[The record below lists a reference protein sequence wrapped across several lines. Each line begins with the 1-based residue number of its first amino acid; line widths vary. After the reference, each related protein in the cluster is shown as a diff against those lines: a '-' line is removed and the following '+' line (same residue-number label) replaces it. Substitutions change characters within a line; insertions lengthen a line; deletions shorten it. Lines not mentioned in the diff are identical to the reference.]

1 MTFKVKLNFKGKI
14 YPILSTWV
22 CPCDQS
28 PPIEV
33 SISKFGPKMH
43 LSTVKVPIDLGL
55 DWPWSSVSFLI
66 SNLCF
71 FYQTLR
77 LLLIRV
83 CLYIFSE
90 AIASECFTIHRAL
103 HICGFFY
110 ARGKGPAVDR
120 EAVFSYLGVTI
131 GAQWAVDLAIGTGFY
146 KLLSVYAKLSPL
158 HMPQFYIPTISNHWN
173 NSKIAPISHYL
184 VPTSTGKA
192 LALVAS
198 YAILS
203 AEGTRHRDTGYPV
216 CSTS

>member
-1 MTFKVKLNFKGKI
+1 M
-14 YPILSTWV
+14 WV
-22 CPCDQS
+22 CPCDKS

-43 LSTVKVPIDLGL
+43 LSTVKVPIDFGL
-55 DWPWSSVSFLI
+55 DWPLIFSFI
-66 SNLCF
+66 FNLKPVL

-77 LLLIRV
+77 LLFICV

-90 AIASECFTIHRAL
+90 AIASECSTIHRAP

-110 ARGKGPAVDR
+110 ARGKGPTVDR
-120 EAVFSYLGVTI
+120 ETVFLYLGVTI
-131 GAQWAVDLAIGTGFY
+131 GAQWVVDSAIGTGFY
-146 KLLSVYAKLSPL
+146 KLLSVFAKSYPP
-158 HMPQFYIPTISNHWN
+158 HMPQFYMPTIGNHRN

-192 LALVAS
+192 LALVSS
-198 YAILS
+198 YAIFS
-203 AEGTRHRDTGYPV
+203 AEDTRHRDMGYPV